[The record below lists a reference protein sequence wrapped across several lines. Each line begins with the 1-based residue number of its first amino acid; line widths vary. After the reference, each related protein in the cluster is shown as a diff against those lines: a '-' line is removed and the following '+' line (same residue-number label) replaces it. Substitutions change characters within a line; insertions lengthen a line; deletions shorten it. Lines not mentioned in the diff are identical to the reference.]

1 MKLIKKIRKEPT
13 HRESDTY
20 IDLGELEEMGAFGDE
35 DTGKSLKVAEIH
47 KYEDLHHLIT
57 LVYNG
62 NFVLVDYSPVA
73 SDDLLLKRITA
84 ELKQVARDINGDV
97 AGLKK
102 NLLVIAPGGYKVDR
116 KIIRGGGGFYS

>member
-1 MKLIKKIRKEPT
+1 MKLIKKIKKEP
-13 HRESDTY
+13 RPKESDTY
-20 IDLGELEEMGAFGDE
+20 IDLGELEEMGAFGED

-47 KYEDLHHLIT
+47 KYEDLHSLVT
-57 LVYNG
+57 LVYSG
-62 NFVLVDYSPVA
+62 HFLLIDYSPVA

-102 NLLVIAPGGYKVDR
+102 NLLVVAPGGFKVDR
-116 KIIRGGGGFYS
+116 KIIRGGGGFYQ